1 MRQLLEHLSFCNKHM
16 KYYKRKDGVISN
28 TKFYNLKSCVLNS
41 LISFPMHY
49 NISIEKCEI
58 CEDMTGNRLVSLTIC
73 YKDKEYKFH
82 QPLEN
87 VIYSF
92 MSQESIY
99 RNPATWQKNEYIKDA
114 NIPEVNWER
123 FESGIEYIKYW
134 VWENYNYTLANHNL
148 FPNKACQYLNLLTYI
163 KPNVV
168 IKINRNGEF
177 TNDYSGSQIG
187 YNANVQLFNDEK
199 LVECGPLKEIRNKLK
214 FLLYVNENKR
224 NFRNN

>member
-1 MRQLLEHLSFCNKHM
+1 MRQLLDHLSFCNKHM
-16 KYYKRKDGVISN
+16 KYHKRKSRVISN

-58 CEDMTGNRLVSLTIC
+58 CEDMIGNQLVSLTIC

-87 VIYSF
+87 VIHSF
-92 MSQESIY
+92 MNQESVY
-99 RNPATWQKNEYIKDA
+99 GNPATWQKNEYIKET
-114 NIPEVNWER
+114 NIPEENWGR
-123 FESGIEYIKYW
+123 FNDGIEYIKWW
-134 VWENYNYTLANHNL
+134 VWDNYKYTLGNINL
-148 FPNKACQYLNLLTYI
+148 FVNKPCQYLNLLSYI

-168 IKINRNGEF
+168 IKINRNGIF
-177 TNDYSGSQIG
+177 TNDYNGSQID
-187 YNANVQLFNDEK
+187 YNANVQLFDNNWMVK
-199 LVECGPLKEIRNKLK
+199 CGPLKEIRNNLK

-224 NFRNN
+224 NFGNN

>member
-1 MRQLLEHLSFCNKHM
+1 MKQLLEHLSFCNKHM
-16 KYYKRKDGVISN
+16 KYYKRKGGIISN

-41 LISFPMHY
+41 LISFPIHY

-58 CEDMTGNRLVSLTIC
+58 CEDMIGNRLVSLTIC
-73 YKDKEYKFH
+73 YEDKKYKFH

-87 VIYSF
+87 VVHSF
-92 MSQESIY
+92 MNQESIY
-99 RNPATWQKNEYIKDA
+99 GNPTTWQKNEYIKDT

-134 VWENYNYTLANHNL
+134 IWENYNYTLANNNL
-148 FPNKACQYLNLLTYI
+148 FITKACQYLNLLTYV

-187 YNANVQLFNDEK
+187 YNANVQLFNNEK
-199 LVECGPLKEIRNKLK
+199 LVKYGPLKEIRNKLK
-214 FLLYVNENKR
+214 FLLYIEYESKK
-224 NFRNN
+224 